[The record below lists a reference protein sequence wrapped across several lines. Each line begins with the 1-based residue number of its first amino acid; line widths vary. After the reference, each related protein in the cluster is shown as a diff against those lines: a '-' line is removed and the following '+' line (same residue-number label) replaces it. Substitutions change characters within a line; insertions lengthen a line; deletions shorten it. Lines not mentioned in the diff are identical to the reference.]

1 MSIIR
6 IKRSGSAGNPSTL
19 AAGELAYSA
28 LTDNGSNGGDRLYF
42 GFGTETSGNAANHYI
57 VGGKYYTD
65 LMAGTAGTLNTAAKS
80 VPILS
85 STGTIDKWYTGNIYT
100 TANTISAT
108 NLNGNITLTPNG
120 TGYVVISGTNGLVIP
135 SGTTA
140 QQGPAVT
147 GAVRYNT
154 TTSTFEGYASS
165 TWSSLGGVRSVD
177 GKAYIIAETSA
188 GAGNDTLQFYA
199 SADGTSGGASTKY
212 LDINGTGFK
221 IGAVDFNIN
230 TNKFTVAAAS
240 GNTLVAGT
248 LDATGSF
255 AVATNKFTVA
265 AATGNTLVAG
275 TLNVTGH
282 VTVESVTSTGATGTG
297 KFVFDTTPT
306 VSDLTGTGTTTLGN
320 IAHVTNTI
328 STTNTNG
335 NLVLAPNGSGV
346 VSISGS
352 NGGSTGI
359 QLGTPSLGTL
369 AGAVTMTTSTS
380 VTDGVA
386 QLNQTLSLLTPAQP
400 TPFATPNLVVSSSA
414 FSQRIMF
421 TAAGSQTN
429 NDNTNITTAAAGTVV
444 YVSRATDFT
453 TTAFSAVAPG
463 NTGTLTAK
471 RNNATAV
478 QKLLT
483 YGNSTQT
490 ITVNVTATTTSSAIV
505 SFNST
510 GVIVVGYQFTAG
522 ASAGGFISGN
532 KYVVTAVT
540 ATTLTLA
547 NYSAGLQGSAFSG
560 TTASGSPLVV
570 LTSAT
575 DISTTTLNNT
585 SIAITANPAFPASTP
600 GFWETVDV
608 QVTGTGVAAGWNSV
622 QLAHSGTGTSTPYG
636 ANTTQNGVW
645 YYDNSSTVAPTFA
658 SNSFA
663 LGTSNTINSS
673 TIPHY
678 TSSTTY
684 NAGFVVTWNAGQ
696 TGHSSTASSIITTAA
711 VGPWQSAGNKSYTAL
726 GYTTL
731 PSTSTVTAG
740 VGPNTSSFAVNVV
753 TGFGAWT
760 TTTTVPTFTA
770 DNSYTTG
777 TSSLPSLGAIIL
789 YKTGTTGSTSFLEE
803 TNIFVSGTVGTGA
816 GSVARVVNPDGG
828 TGTDTPAFT
837 AGASAFSTLLAT
849 DATVVG
855 TGTGT
860 HSLKHN
866 VTNYATGYL
875 PVGPDLSGRTA
886 GNAQYFTFK
895 FVRTALSKF
904 GIVFTTNGST
914 TGIAGIWCAMPGTIA
929 GYPSGSTNNWLSLA
943 IDNSVSG
950 GCALGGNLVVNG
962 SNSTQTLNCSFGT
975 ASSSNA
981 TNNEIWV
988 RVKLAQGQ
996 SISALYLQASTQ

>member
-1 MSIIR
+1 MAIGR
-6 IKRSGSAGNPSTL
+6 ISGPLLKEDLLRDEVNLAFETNLLFLDVNTHAADVASNPMDSTL
-19 AAGELAYSA
+19 
-28 LTDNGSNGGDRLYF
+28 
-42 GFGTETSGNAANHYI
+42 
-57 VGGKYYTD
+57 
-65 LMAGTAGTLNTAAKS
+65 
-80 VPILS
+80 
-85 STGTIDKWYTGNIYT
+85 WTGNIGIRNTNPAYPLDVT
-100 TANTISAT
+100 GTLRATSLRGGLLDIDNVNINGNTITTSVGSLILDTAT
-108 NLNGNITLTPNG
+108 NSDK
-120 TGYVVISGTNGLVIP
+120 VIINSDVL
-135 SGTTA
+135 
-140 QQGPAVT
+140 
-147 GAVRYNT
+147 
-154 TTSTFEGYASS
+154 
-165 TWSSLGGVRSVD
+165 
-177 GKAYIIAETSA
+177 
-188 GAGNDTLQFYA
+188 
-199 SADGTSGGASTKY
+199 
-212 LDINGTGFK
+212 ING
-221 IGAVDFNIN
+221 D
-230 TNKFTVAAAS
+230 
-240 GNTLVAGT
+240 LH
-248 LDATGSF
+248 ATGSIT
-255 AVATNKFTVA
+255 AD
-265 AATGNTLVAG
+265 GSL
-275 TLNVTGH
+275 
-282 VTVESVTSTGATGTG
+282 
-297 KFVFDTTPT
+297 
-306 VSDLTGTGTTTLGN
+306 TLGDANTDNVVFAADINSDIYPN
-320 IAHVTNTI
+320 ITDTYNLGGTSKRWNKAHLAIAEIGDVYISSNEVTT
-328 STTNTNG
+328 SFTNG
-335 NLVLAPNGSGV
+335 NLVLSPNGSGV

-352 NGGSTGI
+352 AGGSTGI

-380 VTDGVA
+380 VTNGVA

-400 TPFATPNLVVSSSA
+400 TPFATPNLVVTTPT
-414 FSQRIMF
+414 QRIMF

-429 NDNTNITTAAAGTVV
+429 NDNTNISTAAAGTVV
-444 YVSRATDFT
+444 YVSRGSTFS

-463 NTGTLTAK
+463 NTGTLTVK

-490 ITVNVTATTTSSAIV
+490 ITANVTATTTSSATV
-505 SFNST
+505 NFNST

-522 ASAGGFISGN
+522 ATAGGFVSGN
-532 KYVVTAVT
+532 RYVVTAVT
-540 ATTLTLA
+540 STTLTLA
-547 NYSAGLQGSAFSG
+547 NYSAGLQDVAFSG

-585 SIAITANPAFPASTP
+585 SIAITANPAFPTITP
-600 GFWETVDV
+600 GFWETVDA
-608 QVTGTGVAAGWNSV
+608 QVTGTSVTAGWNSV
-622 QLAHSGTGTSTPYG
+622 QLSHSGTGTETPYG

-658 SNSFA
+658 SNTFA
-663 LGTSNTINSS
+663 IGTSSTITSS

-696 TGHSSTASSIITTAA
+696 TGHSSTSSSIITTAA
-711 VGPWQSAGNKSYTAL
+711 VGPWQSAGSKTYSNL

-731 PSTSTVTAG
+731 PSTATVTAG
-740 VGPNTSSFAVNVV
+740 VGPNSASFAVNVV

-777 TSSLPSLGAIIL
+777 TSNLPSLGAIIL

-803 TNIFVSGTVGTGA
+803 TNIFVSGTIGTGA
-816 GSVARVVNPDGG
+816 GTVARTVNPDGG
-828 TGTDTPAFT
+828 TGADNPVFT

-855 TGTGT
+855 TGTGA
-860 HSLKHN
+860 HSLRHN
-866 VTNYATGYL
+866 VINYSTGYL

-929 GYPSGSTNNWLSLA
+929 GYPSGSTNKWLSLA
-943 IDNSVSG
+943 IDTSVSG
-950 GCALGGNLVVNG
+950 GCALGGNLVLNG
-962 SNSTQTLNCSFGT
+962 ANSTQTLNCSFGT